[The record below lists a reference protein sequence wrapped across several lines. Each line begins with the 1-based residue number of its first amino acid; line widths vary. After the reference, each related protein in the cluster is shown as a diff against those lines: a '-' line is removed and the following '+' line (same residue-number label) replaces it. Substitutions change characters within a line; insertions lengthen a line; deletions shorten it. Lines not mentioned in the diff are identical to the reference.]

1 MNRVGPWVQVGVEG
15 WQPAPSSPPLSSPGH
30 THPFIREWIKKA
42 EYILGKDCVYI
53 IFPFFCYFVFNVL
66 LSWKFSFVDELKIA
80 TILRG
85 NLNNSWKEGRFCTFY
100 QEWRILLRGLGILK
114 TLPLLWRGPQEYR
127 IKQIFICIPYFYVKR
142 EPWSPYVVYPN
153 KRRDKCATIYENMA
167 LEFWFQRCYP
177 SPPIPE
183 DLL

>member
-1 MNRVGPWVQVGVEG
+1 MLCWKVLISESSRSLSSGGGRRGAACSVSPTLSPPLSSGGSKE
-15 WQPAPSSPPLSSPGH
+15 WQPAPSPDPHPHQAIH
-30 THPFIREWIKKA
+30 TRL
-42 EYILGKDCVYI
+42 LGSGLEKQSTFWEKTVYI
-53 IFPFFCYFVFNVL
+53 SSSHFFSYFVFNVL

-127 IKQIFICIPYFYVKR
+127 IK
-142 EPWSPYVVYPN
+142 
-153 KRRDKCATIYENMA
+153 
-167 LEFWFQRCYP
+167 
-177 SPPIPE
+177 
-183 DLL
+183 

>member
-1 MNRVGPWVQVGVEG
+1 MLCWKVLISESSRSLSSGGGRRGGSLLRLPHPQPPPSSGGSKE
-15 WQPAPSSPPLSSPGH
+15 WQPAPSSPPSSSPGH
-30 THPFIREWIKKA
+30 THPFIREWIRKA

-53 IFPFFCYFVFNVL
+53 IFPFFSYFVFNVL

-127 IKQIFICIPYFYVKR
+127 IK
-142 EPWSPYVVYPN
+142 
-153 KRRDKCATIYENMA
+153 
-167 LEFWFQRCYP
+167 
-177 SPPIPE
+177 
-183 DLL
+183 